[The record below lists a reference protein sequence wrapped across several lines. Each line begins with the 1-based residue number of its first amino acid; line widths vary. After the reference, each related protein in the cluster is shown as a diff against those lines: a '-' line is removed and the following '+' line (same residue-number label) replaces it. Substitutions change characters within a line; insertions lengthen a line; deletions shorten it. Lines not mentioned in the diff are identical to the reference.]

1 MMFQENK
8 EFKMKDQNS
17 IISNWENNETHP
29 LVSIICTTFN
39 HENFIKETLEGF
51 LSQKTKFSFEIIIH
65 DDASTDNTVS
75 IINDFVSKYPLI
87 ITPIFQKEN
96 QYSKKEV
103 NIWSDFT
110 FPMTQGKYLAL
121 CEGDDYWID
130 ELKLQKQV
138 DFLENNLD
146 YVITWTDF
154 YTKKEAELI
163 PNNFSST
170 LPAVYTIDFNT
181 LFKPYCTYTLT
192 SVFKKDAVD
201 PLDYKKFRYSK
212 DNTLYAL
219 ALCNGKGA
227 FLNFQ
232 GAVYRWHSGGIYSLQ
247 TPFLQR
253 YSSYLNLKEIFENIP
268 QSRTQNIKKVLRTL
282 LKASAF
288 EALKLRKNKELK
300 NSKDHENAINEFL
313 DEAGFSLKLKYLWRY
328 IKSSI

>member
-1 MMFQENK
+1 MR
-8 EFKMKDQNS
+8 DQND
-17 IISNWENNETHP
+17 IISSWKIDDTQP

-39 HENFIKETLEGF
+39 HENFISETLNGF
-51 LSQKTKFSFEIIIH
+51 LIQKTTFPFEIIVH
-65 DDASTDNTVS
+65 DDASTDNTASV
-75 IINDFVSKYPLI
+75 INDFAAKYPLI
-87 ITPIFQKEN
+87 IKPILQKEN

-110 FPMTQGKYLAL
+110 FPKAKGKYIAL

-138 DFLENNLD
+138 DFLENNTE

-154 YTKKEAELI
+154 YTKKDAELI
-163 PNNFSST
+163 SNDFNST

-201 PLDYKKFRYSK
+201 PFDYKKFEYSK

-253 YSSYLNLKEIFENIP
+253 YSSYLNLKEIFDKIP
-268 QSRTQNIKKVLRTL
+268 QSRTQNIKRVLETL

-288 EALKLRKNKELK
+288 EALKLRKNKEFK
-300 NSKDHENAINEFL
+300 NSRDHQNAINEFL
-313 DEAGFSLKLKYLWRY
+313 DKAGLSLKMKYLWRY
-328 IKSSI
+328 IKSNI